1 MKNEEKYLILL
12 LITIMLPIIIAI
24 LYYDIII

>member
-1 MKNEEKYLILL
+1 MENGEKYLILL
-12 LITIMLPIIIAI
+12 LITIMLPIITTI